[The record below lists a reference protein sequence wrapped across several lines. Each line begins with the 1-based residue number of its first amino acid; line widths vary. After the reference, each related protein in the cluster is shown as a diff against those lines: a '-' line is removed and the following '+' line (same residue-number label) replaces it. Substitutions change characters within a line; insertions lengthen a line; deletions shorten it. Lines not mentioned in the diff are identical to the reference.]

1 MEQRFIVDLNVGRLA
16 KWLRIMGYDTLFPE
30 ESGDNALV
38 RTALR
43 EGRVLVTRDSGIARR
58 RPARL
63 GQVRVVHIK
72 DDDLKGQLRQLVLEL
87 KLDLIGEFSRCLCC
101 NRPLEPKAKGDVAPR
116 LPPYV
121 LRTHSEFMATLR
133 PADPFRVYGVP
144 RVPAGILAR
153 HALVEYESRA

>member
-58 RPARL
+58 RAARL

-121 LRTHSEFMATLR
+121 LRTHSEFMECPECL
-133 PADPFRVYGVP
+133 RVYWRGTHWSNM
-144 RVPAGILAR
+144 RAELKRAIAE
-153 HALVEYESRA
+153 AL